1 MENTILSKVFHI
13 LSICFLYVIGLL
25 QGLLAKISTSH
36 KMSDDS
42 NDVSIRDYLRHIKK
56 SKDYLQYIISNYE
69 NYSLGF
75 NPDKKFFKVQ
85 TIKKIENKI
94 KNKIRDETENC
105 PLCKHG
111 DIRNPDG
118 YESCY
123 GEYSQCYPNFTESL
137 NCLIC
142 STFTEDIRKSKIYRL
157 DIDNSSSFEQPFDYE
172 NNRIFNKLIIISC
185 CSICGEYI
193 SNSFNNKIIC
203 KNKDHKK
210 ERFKN
215 NHDNII
221 IFLKKNILYLLELKR
236 LYHLNWSRFSIRYRT
251 DEETIMVLFFH
262 LKTDLFFIYNS
273 HLIELVARYIFDE
286 IPFDHFVRITEDLN
300 YYFSDKYFIEDIYL

>member
-1 MENTILSKVFHI
+1 
-13 LSICFLYVIGLL
+13 
-25 QGLLAKISTSH
+25 
-36 KMSDDS
+36 MS
-42 NDVSIRDYLRHIKK
+42 DVSIKDYLRHIKN
-56 SKDYLQYIISNYE
+56 SEDYLKYIISNYE

-85 TIKKIENKI
+85 TKNKIKKIEDKI
-94 KNKIRDETENC
+94 KNEIRDETENC
-105 PLCKHG
+105 PLCKYG

-123 GEYSQCYPNFTESL
+123 GEYSQCYPDYTKFL

-142 STFTEDIRKSKIYRL
+142 STFTENIRKSKIGML
-157 DIDNSSSFEQPFDYE
+157 DIDNNSSFELPFDYE

-193 SNSFNNKIIC
+193 TNSFNNKIIC

-221 IFLKKNILYLLELKR
+221 IFLKKNTSYLLELKR
-236 LYHLNWSRFSIRYRT
+236 LYHLNWSHFSINYRT
-251 DEETIMVLFFH
+251 DKETIIVLFFH
-262 LKTDLFFIYNS
+262 LKTDLFFIYNP
-273 HLIELVARYIFDE
+273 HLIKLVAKYIFDE
-286 IPFDHFVRITEDLN
+286 ISFDHFVRITEDLN
-300 YYFSDKYFIEDIYL
+300 SYFSDKYFIEDIYP

>member
-1 MENTILSKVFHI
+1 
-13 LSICFLYVIGLL
+13 
-25 QGLLAKISTSH
+25 
-36 KMSDDS
+36 MS
-42 NDVSIRDYLRHIKK
+42 DVSIRDYLRHIKK
-56 SKDYLQYIISNYE
+56 SEDYLKYIIFNNK

-85 TIKKIENKI
+85 TKNKIKKIEDKI
-94 KNKIRDETENC
+94 KNEIGDQTEHC
-105 PLCKHG
+105 PLCRDG
-111 DIRNPDG
+111 DIRNPDT

-123 GEYSQCYPNFTESL
+123 GEYSRCYPNYTESL

-157 DIDNSSSFEQPFDYE
+157 DIDNRPPFEPPFDYD
-172 NNRIFNKLIIISC
+172 NNRIVNKLIIISC

-203 KNKDHKK
+203 KNEDHKK

-236 LYHLNWSRFSIRYRT
+236 LYHLNWLRLYIRYRT

-262 LKTDLFFIYNS
+262 LKTDLFFIYNA
-273 HLIELVARYIFDE
+273 HLIELVAKYIFDE
-286 IPFDHFVRITEDLN
+286 IPFDNFVRITEDLN
-300 YYFSDKYFIEDIYL
+300 SYFSDKYFIEDIYL